1 MVHQSGNIPLE
12 ILARLCLHL
21 PPISPRW
28 PPRTARP
35 PLTLTHPL
43 LLRSCCSIFL
53 PNTCISHLRS
63 LLYPGTGLKCSS
75 SWVCTGEA
83 WVRITGSQG
92 VAFGRAVFLAEQS
105 VLNDANLF
113 CCKSVIWNDIWV
125 TIMELC
131 WEFNSLESCWIVYI
145 YISFFLCVYKLQKT
159 VMNSSL
165 HIWVSFVL
173 QVMGVRSQAFCCSHS
188 LSHTCTRLLVWSSVD
203 TPRAFLLLRAKSAH
217 FAQWVQTSYRPPFQK
232 HHNMFPINFDVSH
245 NTGLDENG
253 HFWNM
258 VGDPYCIIQYIRLQ

>member
-43 LLRSCCSIFL
+43 LLRSCCSIYL

-63 LLYPGTGLKCSS
+63 PVQDL
-75 SWVCTGEA
+75 
-83 WVRITGSQG
+83 
-92 VAFGRAVFLAEQS
+92 S
-105 VLNDANLF
+105 VLPVANLF

-145 YISFFLCVYKLQKT
+145 EFHFFFVCVYKLQKT

-173 QVMGVRSQAFCCSHS
+173 QVMDVLGQALCCSHS

-203 TPRAFLLLRAKSAH
+203 TPRAFLLLRAKSTH

-245 NTGLDENG
+245 NMGLDENG